1 MIPGFA
7 ILLGLQLVGEIVAHA
22 LGLPVPG
29 PVLGMALLVAGL
41 AAWSFAGGPDPLRA
55 EAPLG
60 RAADGLLG
68 SLAVLFVPA
77 GVGVVQYLDLIAA
90 EGTAI
95 VVTLVASTVITMVV
109 TAATFRLVKRLTGRG
124 DEEVES

>member
-1 MIPGFA
+1 MIAGFA
-7 ILLGLQLVGEIVAHA
+7 ILLGLQLAGEIVAHW

-29 PVLGMALLVAGL
+29 PVLGMAFLVCGL
-41 AAWSFAGGPDPLRA
+41 AGWALAGGPDPLRP

-60 RAADGLLG
+60 RVADGLLG
-68 SLAVLFVPA
+68 SLAILFVPA

-109 TAATFRLVKRLTGRG
+109 TVATFRMVKRLTGRA
-124 DEEVES
+124 DEEAQS

>member
-7 ILLGLQLVGEIVAHA
+7 ILLGLQLAGEIAA
-22 LGLPVPG
+22 RGLGLPVPG
-29 PVLGMALLVAGL
+29 PVLGMAFLVAGL
-41 AAWSFAGGPDPLRA
+41 AAWSLAGGPDPLHA
-55 EAPLG
+55 DAPLE

-95 VVTLVASTVITMVV
+95 VVTLVASTLITLVV
-109 TAATFRLVKRLTGRG
+109 TVATFRLVKRLTGRG
-124 DEEVES
+124 AEGVEP